1 MVRFSFET
9 EEIEEGKA
17 RIIVPKTQ
25 RGKGPGRREG
35 FPFYNPV
42 MEVNRDISVLVVQ
55 RLVKKGGSRILDGL
69 SGTGIRG
76 IRFAKE
82 VEGDFSVLLNDWNEY
97 SYELILE
104 NIKKNDVQKTEGR
117 QEDLNL
123 LLSKSEFGYVDV
135 DPFGTPIHF
144 LDNALKAVTK
154 GGLLAVTATDT
165 AALAGSYPHA
175 CRRKYDAD
183 PIQTKTRHEVG
194 LRILIG
200 YCARRA
206 AKMGLRIQPLISHST
221 DHYYRTY
228 MGVVLGKS
236 EMLVEP
242 DDVGYLWRN
251 PTTLEAS
258 LEEERNND
266 VQVVAG
272 PLWKGRIWDS
282 GFLKEL
288 RPRSYMSSK
297 TSKLLDLLKTESMI
311 DEPYYSSDELASLL
325 KVHTPSL
332 ARIMKSLQDNGFSAS
347 PTHFDPKGFRTN
359 APMENIKSVF
369 VDF

>member
-25 RGKGPGRREG
+25 RGKGPGKRES

-55 RLVKKGGSRILDGL
+55 RFVGKGGTRILDGL

-82 VEGDFSVLLNDWNEY
+82 VEGEFSVLLNDWNEH

-104 NIKKNDVQKTEGR
+104 NIKKNGVRKTEGG

-123 LLSKSEFGYVDV
+123 LLSRSEFDYVDV
-135 DPFGTPIHF
+135 DPFGTPVHF

-154 GGLLAVTATDT
+154 GGLLAITATDT
-165 AALAGSYPHA
+165 AALAGSYPRA

-183 PIQTKTRHEVG
+183 PIQTKTRHEMG

-206 AKMGLRIQPLISHST
+206 ANMGLRIQPLISHST

-228 MGVVLGKS
+228 MEVVLG
-236 EMLVEP
+236 MNGMQVEP
-242 DDVGYLWRN
+242 EEVGYLWRN

-266 VQVVAG
+266 VQVAG
-272 PLWKGRIWDS
+272 PLWTGRVWDPS
-282 GFLKEL
+282 FLQGL
-288 RPRSYMSSK
+288 RSRSYMSSK
-297 TSKLLDLLKTESMI
+297 TSKLLDLLKIESMI
-311 DEPYYSSDELASLL
+311 DEPHYSSDELASLL

-332 ARIMKSLQDNGFSAS
+332 ARIMKSLQDIGFSAS

-359 APMENIKSVF
+359 APMENIKSIF
-369 VDF
+369 RDF